1 MTYENSLITFKIK
14 NQFYFYIN
22 RSSNDSFFV
31 IEEKYYQHNFR
42 DSKQVRAYTLD
53 DLVGMI
59 GGYLGL
65 FLGYALVQIPLLVSI
80 LLKWTN
86 RLWEKNISRNK
97 IDNLTS
103 QHQTKDTKSKENDED
118 AKRTEGLP
126 KEEPVKKNKLVSEF
140 FDEQIWRLKE
150 N

>member
-1 MTYENSLITFKIK
+1 M
-14 NQFYFYIN
+14 
-22 RSSNDSFFV
+22 
-31 IEEKYYQHNFR
+31 
-42 DSKQVRAYTLD
+42 RAYTLD

-65 FLGYALVQIPLLVSI
+65 FLGYALVQIPLLLSI

-86 RLWEKNISRNK
+86 QLWEKNISRNK

-126 KEEPVKKNKLVSEF
+126 KKEPVKKNKLVAEF
-140 FDEQIWRLKE
+140 LDEQIWRLKE